1 MYWFLLYVYM
11 ISKTTYARKPLAGII
26 PAKIVKE
33 HNGITS
39 SVVIQVNKHTGNITL
54 QSVKLSYENNIMP
67 ADKSFKASKQQ
78 ASVETQ

>member
-1 MYWFLLYVYM
+1 M

-39 SVVIQVNKHTGNITL
+39 SVVIQVNKHSGNITL
-54 QSVKLSYENNIMP
+54 QSVKLSYENNLILLIRVSRLLSSRHQLRP
-67 ADKSFKASKQQ
+67 SRL
-78 ASVETQ
+78 